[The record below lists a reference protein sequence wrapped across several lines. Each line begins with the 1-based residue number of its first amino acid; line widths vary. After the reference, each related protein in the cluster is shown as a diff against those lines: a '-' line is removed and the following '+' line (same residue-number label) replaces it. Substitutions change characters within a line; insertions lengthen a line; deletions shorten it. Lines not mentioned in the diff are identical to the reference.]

1 MPTFY
6 ATKVSYINTTIL
18 LVCCVSNLLGNTA
31 YLQCKSFIA
40 TENPL
45 MESVDEQSLSSE
57 IERDLNE
64 VIDNAYSFV

>member
-6 ATKVSYINTTIL
+6 AMKVSHKYIHIVSLLRVHLLKNT
-18 LVCCVSNLLGNTA
+18 SF
-31 YLQCKSFIA
+31 LQCQSFIA
-40 TENPL
+40 IENPL

-64 VIDNAYSFV
+64 VIDNALLIC